1 MTEKWERW
9 SIAEVAILKRHYPNM
24 PRADLMQLLPG
35 RTWKA
40 ITGAAHRYG
49 FSRNGDITQT
59 PEQKAAMLA
68 HLDIARGLRTGPPFA
83 GKHHSADAKLAI
95 SVSNLHARGHSIAAI
110 AKRNGIAEAEVK
122 KMIEERGTKYE
133 CKLRDLSEMGKVPFD
148 VLVVVQKEE

>member
-9 SIAEVAILKRHYPNM
+9 TREEIAIMKKHYPDM
-24 PRADLMQLLPG
+24 PRNELMQLLPG

-68 HLDIARGLRTGPPFA
+68 RLDIARGLRTGPPFA
-83 GKHHSADAKLAI
+83 GKHHSAEAKLAI
-95 SVSNLHARGHSIAAI
+95 SVSNLHARGHSIADI
-110 AKRNGIAEAEVK
+110 AQRNRIAEKEVK
-122 KMIEERGTKYE
+122 KMLEERKNG
-133 CKLRDLSEMGKVPFD
+133 
-148 VLVVVQKEE
+148 